1 MNLNAAKAF
10 VKQMPDELFLLSGTL
25 YYECCCDFFEVYP
38 ARDNDG
44 EPYLFQRLAN
54 LQSRPKVTLV
64 AGRELTQAEYQ
75 QLDRHNNEGMT
86 QALESLFLRQLTE
99 EGASAQDYAA
109 FDLALVK
116 LFGGS
121 LQPAEHYG
129 RRQESP
135 MFGQKWYKAIIRY
148 EGTKIGGI
156 SETLIDWVRIWTAFR
171 DPVLRARGGSWHDV
185 FTPQMMSILFSG
197 KAVSYLGKDS
207 PPVFFKSQEEA
218 IEMLST
224 APNVP
229 VPEVLKEPEPVP
241 EPAPAPEPA
250 SAPEPQ
256 KSQPEKT
263 SVALEQ
269 TNYYHLQSLLGKT
282 KMTEKLAW
290 DIINQSV
297 PTQKVRTAVKIDDFA
312 S

>member
-38 ARDNDG
+38 ARDNEG

-75 QLDRHNNEGMT
+75 QLDRHNTEGMT
-86 QALESLFLRQLTE
+86 QALEALFLRQLTE

-121 LQPAEHYG
+121 QQPAEHYG

-135 MFGQKWYKAIIRY
+135 MFGQKW
-148 EGTKIGGI
+148 
-156 SETLIDWVRIWTAFR
+156 
-171 DPVLRARGGSWHDV
+171 
-185 FTPQMMSILFSG
+185 
-197 KAVSYLGKDS
+197 
-207 PPVFFKSQEEA
+207 
-218 IEMLST
+218 
-224 APNVP
+224 
-229 VPEVLKEPEPVP
+229 
-241 EPAPAPEPA
+241 
-250 SAPEPQ
+250 
-256 KSQPEKT
+256 
-263 SVALEQ
+263 
-269 TNYYHLQSLLGKT
+269 
-282 KMTEKLAW
+282 
-290 DIINQSV
+290 
-297 PTQKVRTAVKIDDFA
+297 
-312 S
+312 